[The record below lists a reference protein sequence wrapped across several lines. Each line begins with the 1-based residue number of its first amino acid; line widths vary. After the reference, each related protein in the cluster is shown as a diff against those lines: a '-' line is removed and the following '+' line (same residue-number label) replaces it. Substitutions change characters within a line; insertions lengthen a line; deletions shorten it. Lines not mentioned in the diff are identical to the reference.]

1 MESPVNHSLQP
12 TLVSIINLSHL
23 FYKVVR
29 KPHRRV
35 LLKITAD
42 VSFSYHA
49 KGRALDTTKK

>member
-1 MESPVNHSLQP
+1 MEFPINHSLQP
-12 TLVSIINLSHL
+12 TLVSMINLSHL

-42 VSFSYHA
+42 VSFSHYA
-49 KGRALDTTKK
+49 KGRAVDTTKK